1 MLYYYSA
8 VFKCINDFFQN
19 FVYYAKIDIS
29 NYLNVTIL
37 TTFFVKKY
45 KNIQSKA
52 LMYKVRI
59 DKWNG
64 KVYDY
69 TQLAK

>member
-8 VFKCINDFFQN
+8 VFKCINDFFQI
-19 FVYYAKIDIS
+19 FVYNAKIYIS

-45 KNIQSKA
+45 KNIQLKGLAYKA
-52 LMYKVRI
+52 RI
-59 DKWNG
+59 DK
-64 KVYDY
+64 
-69 TQLAK
+69 